1 MRLVNYNPYYTTR
14 WNNWFDTDFASAPSV
29 NITEKDNG
37 FYVDVVSPGL
47 HKDDF
52 KIELNK
58 KQLTITAE
66 KKSEAEQ
73 KEGDKVWQKEFSL
86 TSFKRSFYLPE
97 TVEADAIEASYDQG
111 ILKVFI
117 PKKAEVIP
125 AVKTIEIA

>member
-1 MRLVNYNPYYTTR
+1 MRLVNYNPFYTSR
-14 WNNWFDTDFASAPSV
+14 WNARFDTDFASTPSV

-66 KKSEAEQ
+66 KKSESEQ

-97 TVEADAIEASYDQG
+97 TIEADAIEASYDQG

>member
-1 MRLVNYNPYYTTR
+1 MRLVTYNPFYTTR
-14 WNNWFDTDFASAPSV
+14 WNNWADQEIANTPSV
-29 NITEKDNG
+29 NITEKENG
-37 FYVDVVSPGL
+37 FFVDVVSPGL
-47 HKDDF
+47 AKEDF

-66 KKSEAEQ
+66 KKNETEK
-73 KEGDKVWQKEFSL
+73 KEGDKIWQREFSL
-86 TSFKRSFYLPE
+86 TSFKRSFYLPD
-97 TVEADAIEASYDQG
+97 TVESDAIEANYENG